1 MEPAGEDSVTVGKE
15 VDERA
20 CDENPVIKVGDISEI
35 IEEPQT
41 SQNQK
46 KQILSVEMPSTTS
59 EGSTEDFII
68 ITMPPTPN
76 QTPKRVNF
84 SPRPSPSFYG
94 FNDSPSPLSSRR
106 KSSMKNLLPK
116 LSFKFRNSNSEIEK
130 AAILALGG
138 SPIVS
143 QEKPIQRTMSL
154 TKIFAPKMKRTSSLP
169 VTPIEH
175 SNPESTHGG
184 NTINC
189 YAKSGTQLPIHRSQS
204 VPELNKDG
212 SIRQIDSS
220 SGVIRVVPIIP
231 QVADGNLAALT
242 IAPTIDAAGNDNE
255 GEDIPEEEAV
265 CRICFVELGEGADT
279 LKMECSC
286 KGELALAH
294 QGCAVKW
301 FSIKGNK
308 TCEVCKQ
315 EVQNL
320 PVTLLRIQNDQ
331 SHNLQGNTRQVE
343 TARYRVWQDVP
354 VLVIVSML
362 AYFCFLEQL
371 LVTRLGSGAIA
382 ISLPFSCILGLL
394 ASMTSTTMGITM
406 FEVHVVIY
414 PFSRISFKSLYPC
427 FSTLL
432 CLVKRKFAWLYATI
446 QFGLVVLFAHLFYSL
461 LRIEAVLSVV
471 VATVA
476 GLGGTMVG
484 TRVLLGLFKVMG
496 RRQPRSNRHQG
507 SQEIPQLHQL
517 TETARTPETDPRPET
532 ETTDSRIERFS

>member
-1 MEPAGEDSVTVGKE
+1 MEPAGEDPVTVGKG
-15 VDERA
+15 VDESA
-20 CDENPVIKVGDISEI
+20 CNENPVISPPFPPAIRKVGDVSEI

-41 SQNQK
+41 SQIQK
-46 KQILSVEMPSTTS
+46 KQILSVEIPSTTS
-59 EGSTEDFII
+59 EGSTEDFIR

-76 QTPKRVNF
+76 RTPKRVNF
-84 SPRPSPSFYG
+84 SPSPSPSFYG

-138 SPIVS
+138 SPIGS

-154 TKIFAPKMKRTSSLP
+154 TKLFAPKMKRTSSLP

-189 YAKSGTQLPIHRSQS
+189 YAKSGTQLPIHRSRS
-204 VPELNKDG
+204 VPELIKDG
-212 SIRQIDSS
+212 SMRQIDSS
-220 SGVIRVVPIIP
+220 SGVIRVVPITP
-231 QVADGNLAALT
+231 RVADGNLAALT

-265 CRICFVELGEGADT
+265 CRICFAELGEGADT

-308 TCEVCKQ
+308 TCE
-315 EVQNL
+315 
-320 PVTLLRIQNDQ
+320 
-331 SHNLQGNTRQVE
+331 
-343 TARYRVWQDVP
+343 DVP

-371 LVTRLGSGAIA
+371 LVARLGSSAIA

-394 ASMTSTTMGITM
+394 ASMTSTTM
-406 FEVHVVIY
+406 
-414 PFSRISFKSLYPC
+414 
-427 FSTLL
+427 
-432 CLVKRKFAWLYATI
+432 VKRNFAWLYATI

-461 LRIEAVLSVV
+461 RRIEAVLSIVF
-471 VATVA
+471 ATVA
-476 GLGGTMVG
+476 GFGGTMVG
-484 TRVLLGLFKVMG
+484 TCVLLGLFKAMG

-507 SQEIPQLHQL
+507 SQEVPQLHQL
-517 TETARTPETDPRPET
+517 PETAHTPGTDPRPET

>member
-1 MEPAGEDSVTVGKE
+1 MEPAGEDPVTVGKG
-15 VDERA
+15 VDESA
-20 CDENPVIKVGDISEI
+20 CNENPVISPPFPPAIRKVGDVSEI

-41 SQNQK
+41 SQIQK
-46 KQILSVEMPSTTS
+46 KQILSVEIPSTTS
-59 EGSTEDFII
+59 EGSTEDFIR

-76 QTPKRVNF
+76 RTPKRVNF
-84 SPRPSPSFYG
+84 SPSPSPSFYG

-138 SPIVS
+138 SPIGS

-154 TKIFAPKMKRTSSLP
+154 TKLFAPKMKRTSSLP

-189 YAKSGTQLPIHRSQS
+189 YAKSGTQLPIHRSRS
-204 VPELNKDG
+204 VPELIKDG
-212 SIRQIDSS
+212 SMRQIDSS
-220 SGVIRVVPIIP
+220 SGVIRVVPITP
-231 QVADGNLAALT
+231 RVADGNLAALT

-265 CRICFVELGEGADT
+265 CRICFAELGEGADT

-320 PVTLLRIQNDQ
+320 PVTLSRIQNDQ
-331 SHNLQGNTRQVE
+331 SHNLRGNRARQVE
-343 TARYRVWQDVP
+343 TAQYRQVND
-354 VLVIVSML
+354 SL
-362 AYFCFLEQL
+362 AGCSCSCHCQHARIL
-371 LVTRLGSGAIA
+371 L
-382 ISLPFSCILGLL
+382 
-394 ASMTSTTMGITM
+394 
-406 FEVHVVIY
+406 
-414 PFSRISFKSLYPC
+414 FSRAAFGCKVGIQCNRHITAIFMHIGSPC
-427 FSTLL
+427 IHDIYNYGYNYVL
-432 CLVKRKFAWLYATI
+432 KRNFAWLYATI

-461 LRIEAVLSVV
+461 VRVTFAEYHYPGH
-471 VATVA
+471 ATE
-476 GLGGTMVG
+476 
-484 TRVLLGLFKVMG
+484 
-496 RRQPRSNRHQG
+496 S
-507 SQEIPQLHQL
+507 
-517 TETARTPETDPRPET
+517 
-532 ETTDSRIERFS
+532 

>member
-1 MEPAGEDSVTVGKE
+1 MEPAGEDPVTVGKG
-15 VDERA
+15 VDESA
-20 CDENPVIKVGDISEI
+20 CNENPVISPPFPPAIRKVGDVSEI

-41 SQNQK
+41 SQIQK
-46 KQILSVEMPSTTS
+46 KQILSVEIPSTTS
-59 EGSTEDFII
+59 EGSTEDFIR

-76 QTPKRVNF
+76 RTPKRVNF
-84 SPRPSPSFYG
+84 SPSPSPSFYG

-138 SPIVS
+138 SPIGS

-154 TKIFAPKMKRTSSLP
+154 TKLFAPKMKRTSSLP

-189 YAKSGTQLPIHRSQS
+189 YAKSGTQLPIHRSRS
-204 VPELNKDG
+204 VPELIKDG
-212 SIRQIDSS
+212 SMRQIDSS
-220 SGVIRVVPIIP
+220 SGVIRVVPITP
-231 QVADGNLAALT
+231 RVADGNLAALT

-265 CRICFVELGEGADT
+265 CRICFAELGEGADT

-320 PVTLLRIQNDQ
+320 PVTLSRIQNDQ
-331 SHNLQGNTRQVE
+331 SHNLRGNRARQVE
-343 TARYRVWQDVP
+343 TAQYRQVNDDVP

-371 LVTRLGSGAIA
+371 LVARLGSSAIA

-394 ASMTSTTMGITM
+394 ASMTSTTM
-406 FEVHVVIY
+406 
-414 PFSRISFKSLYPC
+414 
-427 FSTLL
+427 
-432 CLVKRKFAWLYATI
+432 VKRNFAWLYATI

-461 LRIEAVLSVV
+461 RRIEAVLSIVF
-471 VATVA
+471 ATVA
-476 GLGGTMVG
+476 GFGGTMVG
-484 TRVLLGLFKVMG
+484 TCVLLGLFKAMG

-507 SQEIPQLHQL
+507 SQEVPQLHQL
-517 TETARTPETDPRPET
+517 PETAHTPGTDPRPET